1 MSTSRNATTPIV
13 FLLFLFIV
21 ANVIAQ
27 PVPKVVVLS
36 PHTEAIRVEFGK
48 RFQSWHEVHYG
59 SPAEVDWR
67 DLGGTTD
74 DLKFVMSEFSS
85 KHDGINIDVFFGGG
99 PEPYLLLKGKG
110 LTEKYLAPAYVLS
123 GIPQEVNGME
133 VYDRDGDWYGAAISS
148 FGILQS
154 TLVQR
159 KMHLP
164 FVKTWPE
171 LGDPKLQGWVGA
183 GDPRNSG
190 TMNTMFE
197 VILQAYGWEK
207 GWKIITS
214 IGGNA
219 NRFDRYSSQ
228 TAKDVSLGETA
239 YALAIDF
246 YAFTQIAV
254 AGPSNMTFVL
264 PQDFTAINA
273 DGIAILKGAPNRLLA
288 GHFME
293 FVLSEDG
300 QKLWFL
306 PKGYPGGPEKNS
318 MERMSIRPDFYKK
331 FKGISNIEFSPFEL
345 KSNFKYDS
353 PLAGVRREVVAA
365 LIGAMV
371 VDTHPELVKAWKKLI
386 RNGQAES
393 RLPELALPPIS
404 ASEALALASGGW
416 KKPEIRNK
424 KRVEWQAFAQEKYH
438 RIAAE
443 PVLTR

>member
-1 MSTSRNATTPIV
+1 MLM
-13 FLLFLFIV
+13 FWLGG
-21 ANVIAQ
+21 NVIGLA
-27 PVPKVVVLS
+27 VEKVVVLS
-36 PHTEAIRVEFGK
+36 PHTEAIRMEFGK
-48 RFQSWHEVHYG
+48 RFHSWHQAHYG
-59 SPAEVDWR
+59 VEAEVDWR

-74 DLKFVMSEFSS
+74 DLKFVQSEFSS
-85 KHDGINIDVFFGGG
+85 KKTGINIDVFFGGG
-99 PEPYLLLKGKG
+99 PEPYLVLKGKG
-110 LTEKYLAPAYVLS
+110 FTEKYEAPESVLA

-133 VYDRDGDWYGAAISS
+133 VYDRDRNWYGAAISS

-171 LGDPKLQGWVGA
+171 LGNPALQGWVGA

-197 VILQAYGWEK
+197 TILQAYGWER
-207 GWKIITS
+207 GWKILAT
-214 IGGNA
+214 IGGNV

-273 DGIAILKGAPNRLLA
+273 DGIAILKGAPNRIIA
-288 GHFME
+288 EHFME

-345 KSNFKYDS
+345 KTAFKYDS

-365 LIGAMV
+365 LIGALL
-371 VDTHPELVKAWKKLI
+371 VDTHSELVKAWKQMI
-386 RNGQAES
+386 RDGQTES
-393 RLPELALPPIS
+393 RLEELAIPPVT
-404 ASEALALASGGW
+404 AEEARLLALGGW
-416 KKPEIRNK
+416 KKPEIRNQ
-424 KRVEWQAFAQEKYH
+424 KRIEWQTFAQQKYRH
-438 RIAAE
+438 IATGPASKH
-443 PVLTR
+443 